1 MFLPG
6 RKWRIDIA
14 FPMERLAIECEGVAP
29 RGKAGRHQLTQHLHG
44 NCEKHSA
51 IAAAGWRLIR
61 VTGVQIH
68 LGYALRWIEAA
79 LKTPSDPDGPIWQWA
94 YAVDAFAI
102 VTDWGL
108 DKVRAARRAR
118 RRNTT
123 VFMTL
128 AERKGG
134 ATT

>member
-14 FPMERLAIECEGVAP
+14 FPVERLAIECEGVAP

-68 LGYALRWIEAA
+68 LGYALWWVMAA
-79 LKTPSDPDGPIWQWA
+79 MPGAD
-94 YAVDAFAI
+94 AVGAFSEVI
-102 VTDWGL
+102 DWNL